1 MRAAAIG
8 PDGSLALLTG
18 GLTGPLAHALR
29 LRACRL
35 GSRVSEGTWCDSGQ
49 NVGKSGAAADDSA

>member
-1 MRAAAIG
+1 MHAAAMG

-18 GLTGPLAHALR
+18 DLTGPLAHGLSLR
-29 LRACRL
+29 VCRS
-35 GSRVSEGTWCDSGQ
+35 GSRVSEDTWCDSGQ